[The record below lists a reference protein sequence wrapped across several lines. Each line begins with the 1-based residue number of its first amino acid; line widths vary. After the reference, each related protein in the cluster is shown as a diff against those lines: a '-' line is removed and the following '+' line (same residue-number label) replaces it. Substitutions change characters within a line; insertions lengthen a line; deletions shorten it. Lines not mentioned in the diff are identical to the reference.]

1 MAIARRTKTTEP
13 SIRMEPGRVHRG
25 GQPLNRGA
33 VVKRR
38 LILLAL
44 LVLTTGVLLQ
54 QNRDIVAETFS
65 RPVTKVRMDNQW
77 QHVSEQEIGNLLT
90 GLLGA
95 GFFNF
100 DVEGTK
106 LRLEQHP
113 WIRHAAVKKIWP
125 DTLVLSIQEE
135 VAIARWS
142 DGQLLNQYGEVFRPP
157 GADQFA
163 SLPMLSGPAQE
174 QIKVME
180 QYRALSQQLFSAG
193 LRVTALSLSQR
204 GNWTLELNREIT
216 VTAGREQVSGRL
228 GRFIDFYR
236 SQQDMGARA
245 IVSVDLR
252 YDNGLAIKRA
262 EEELAGVAVR

>member
-1 MAIARRTKTTEP
+1 MA
-13 SIRMEPGRVHRG
+13 PGRVHRG
-25 GQPLNRGA
+25 GQPLNQGA

-38 LILLAL
+38 LILVGLF
-44 LVLTTGVLLQ
+44 VLTAGVLLQ
-54 QNRDIVAETFS
+54 QNQDLVAETLS
-65 RPVTKVRMDNQW
+65 RPVTKVRVDNQW
-77 QHVSEQEIGNLLT
+77 QHVSEREIGNLIT
-90 GLLGA
+90 GFLGA

-106 LRLEQHP
+106 IRLEQHP

-125 DTLVLSIQEE
+125 DTLALNIQEE
-135 VAIARWS
+135 VAIARWRE
-142 DGQLLNQYGEVFRPP
+142 GQLLNQHGEVFQPP
-157 GADQFA
+157 GADEFA
-163 SLPMLSGPAQE
+163 SLPLLSGPEQE

-180 QYRALSQQLFSAG
+180 QYRAVRQQLFSVG

-204 GNWTLELNREIT
+204 GNWTLELNDEIS
-216 VTAGREQVSGRL
+216 VTAGREHISERL

-236 SQQDMGARA
+236 SQDGIGTRS

-262 EEELAGVAVR
+262 EEGLAGVAVR

>member
-1 MAIARRTKTTEP
+1 MALARRTKTTGP
-13 SIRMEPGRVHRG
+13 SIRMAPGRVHRG

-38 LILLAL
+38 LILMAL
-44 LVLTTGVLLQ
+44 LVLMTGVLLQ
-54 QNRDIVAETFS
+54 QNRDNVVETFS
-65 RPVTKVRMDNQW
+65 RPVTKVLMDNQW

-90 GLLGA
+90 GLMGA

-113 WIRHAAVKKIWP
+113 WIRHATVKKVWP
-125 DTLVLSIQEE
+125 DTLALSIQEE

-142 DGQLLNQYGEVFRPP
+142 DGQLLNQYGEVFQPP
-157 GADQFA
+157 GADLLA
-163 SLPMLSGPAQE
+163 SLPMLSGPAQA

-180 QYRALSQQLFSAG
+180 QYHALRQQLFSAG
-193 LRVTALSLSQR
+193 LRVTALGLSQR
-204 GNWTLELNREIT
+204 GNWTLELNREIK
-216 VTAGREQVSGRL
+216 VTAGREQVSERL
-228 GRFIDFYR
+228 GRFINFYR
-236 SQQDMGARA
+236 SQQDMEARA

-262 EEELAGVAVR
+262 EKELAGFAVR

>member
-1 MAIARRTKTTEP
+1 MALGRRTKTTGP
-13 SIRMEPGRVHRG
+13 SIRMAPGRVHWG

-38 LILLAL
+38 LILMAL
-44 LVLTTGVLLQ
+44 LVLMTSVLLQ
-54 QNRDIVAETFS
+54 QNRDNVAETFS
-65 RPVTKVRMDNQW
+65 RPVTKVLMDNQW

-90 GLLGA
+90 GLMGA

-113 WIRHAAVKKIWP
+113 WIRHATVKKVWP
-125 DTLVLSIQEE
+125 DTLALSIQEE

-142 DGQLLNQYGEVFRPP
+142 DGQLLNQYGEVFQPP
-157 GADQFA
+157 GADQLA
-163 SLPMLSGPAQE
+163 SLPMLSGPAQA

-180 QYRALSQQLFSAG
+180 QYHALRQQLFSAG

-204 GNWTLELNREIT
+204 GNWTLELNREIR
-216 VTAGREQVSGRL
+216 VTAGREQVSERL

-236 SQQDMGARA
+236 SQQDTEARA

-262 EEELAGVAVR
+262 EKELAGFAVR